1 MSWKNNI
8 GPGNMATRLHIEQ
21 RRHTSFNRMD
31 LCVSGQF
38 DIVSTIR
45 SLSISR
51 VAVPFDGKPHE
62 GAVYRLRTAPSNV
75 VNYPYLIV
83 SENLDAPTDI
93 LTIRDFSKDKREL
106 KKKLKKG
113 TGLEILINPARKMDS
128 VSVGR
133 WFSSLT
139 DLYRLCHWARCQFV
153 ISSGATSKYE
163 MVSGP
168 SLDAILKTVGIEP
181 QSYWSNLTKWLEQ
194 RLARNVSY
202 AKEAT

>member
-1 MSWKNNI
+1 
-8 GPGNMATRLHIEQ
+8 MATRLHLEQ
-21 RRHTSFNRMD
+21 RRHTAFNRMD
-31 LCVSGQF
+31 LCVSGEF
-38 DIVSTIR
+38 DIASTIR
-45 SLSISR
+45 ALSISR
-51 VAVPFDGKPHE
+51 VAVTFDGKPHE

-83 SENLDAPTDI
+83 SENLDEPADI
-93 LTIRDFSKDKREL
+93 LTVRDFSKDKTKL

-113 TGLEILINPARKMDS
+113 TGLEIMINPARKMDS

-163 MVSGP
+163 MISGP
-168 SLDAILKTVGIEP
+168 CLDAILKTVGIEP

-194 RLARNVSY
+194 RLASNVSY

>member
-1 MSWKNNI
+1 
-8 GPGNMATRLHIEQ
+8 MATKLHLEQ

-31 LCVSGQF
+31 LCVSGEF
-38 DIVSTIR
+38 DITSTIR
-45 SLSISR
+45 ALSISR
-51 VAVPFDGKPHE
+51 VAVTFDGKPHK

-83 SENLDAPTDI
+83 SENLDEPADI
-93 LTIRDFSKDKREL
+93 LTIRDFSKDKTKL

-113 TGLEILINPARKMDS
+113 TGLEIMINPARKMDS

-163 MVSGP
+163 MISGP
-168 SLDAILKTVGIEP
+168 CLDAILKTVGIEP

-202 AKEAT
+202 AKEET